1 MPRTLTLGNLQ
12 PYQPIGDFGGLSFW
26 PGSLTLLAAAPGVGK
41 TSWLLRMS
49 AEAAQAGLPAAL
61 GCFEHTADELEY
73 RRRQQARAAVAGAHR
88 EANERHTAGWLA
100 RSAQLVLLPLNG
112 EEDTLRSI
120 EQDLI
125 RSYRFPHQGPAL
137 LAIDYLQ
144 RIPMVGLTGL
154 AAEDRRA
161 GDAAAGLRSL
171 ARRHGWAVIAAAA
184 LRTATFREQEMTG
197 LEGLWGDER
206 VGYEPDRV
214 ILLHPARRL
223 PCGCTR
229 LTARFLKDRTGPLR
243 ELAITFFGARFYP
256 ALLEEDQEHASDA
269 CKI

>member
-1 MPRTLTLGNLQ
+1 MPRTLILGDLQ
-12 PYQPIGDFGGLSFW
+12 PYQPIGEFGGLSFW

-49 AEAAQAGLPAAL
+49 AEAAQAGFPAAL
-61 GCFEHTADELEY
+61 GCYEHTADELEY
-73 RRRQQARAAVAGAHR
+73 RRRQQARAAAAGAHR
-88 EANERHTAGWLA
+88 EADERQTVTWLA
-100 RSAQLVLLPLNG
+100 RSAQLVLLPLDG
-112 EEDTLRSI
+112 DEDTLRSI

-144 RIPMVGLTGL
+144 RIPVVGLTGL

-184 LRTATFREQEMTG
+184 LRADTFREQAVTG
-197 LEGLWGDER
+197 LESLWGDER

-214 ILLHPARRL
+214 ILLHPVRRL

-229 LTARFLKDRTGPLR
+229 LAARFLKDRTGPLR
-243 ELAITFFGARFYP
+243 EIAMTFYGERFYP
-256 ALLEEDQEHASDA
+256 ALPDEDQEHRSGP
-269 CKI
+269 CNP